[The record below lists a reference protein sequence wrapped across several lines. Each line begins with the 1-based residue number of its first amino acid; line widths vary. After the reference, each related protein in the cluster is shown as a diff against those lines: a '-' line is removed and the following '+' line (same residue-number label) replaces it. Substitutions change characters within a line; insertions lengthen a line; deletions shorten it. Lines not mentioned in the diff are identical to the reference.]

1 MIRAEFYESD
11 GLMSGFSF
19 SGHAD
24 YADIG
29 SDVVCAAVSSAVQ
42 LTANLLEDFDF
53 SPDVKVGNNIVK
65 CCVSKGNSS
74 SDKIIFALKNHLE
87 AILDEYPKTIKITTL
102 EV

>member
-11 GLMSGFSF
+11 GLMSGFTF

-24 YADIG
+24 YAESG

-53 SPDVKVGNNIVK
+53 SPDVNVGNNIIK
-65 CCVSKGNSS
+65 CCVPKGDKN
-74 SDKIIFALKNHLE
+74 SDKIFSALKIHLE